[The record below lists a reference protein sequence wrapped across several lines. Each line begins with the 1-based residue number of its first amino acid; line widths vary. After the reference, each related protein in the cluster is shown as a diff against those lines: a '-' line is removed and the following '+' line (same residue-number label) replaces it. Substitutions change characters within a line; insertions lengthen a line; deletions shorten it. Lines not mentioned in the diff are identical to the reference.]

1 MQMQYTGGECSE
13 LHFGPVLLFMADGAL
28 KEASPRP
35 NHNFSNGCISYAAA
49 LPNHAYLVAY
59 VNAHQ
64 RQA

>member
-1 MQMQYTGGECSE
+1 MQMQYTGGGCSE

-35 NHNFSNGCISYAAA
+35 NHKFTNGCTPYAAV
-49 LPNHAYLVAY
+49 LPNLAYLVAY
-59 VNAHQ
+59 VSAHQ